1 MTAQSEVIWPH
12 TATTTTIV
20 LVGEPQLVAQG
31 LVAALG
37 AAPDIVV
44 VGVAHDVREA
54 LALFEREQPDVAVLS
69 RRVIQWEGPAAV
81 RRLRAAFPDVQL
93 ALLTPD
99 PVQNPLRAVLSTA
112 CRGYATE
119 DASVGELAEL
129 LRVVARGGTMTV
141 GTPPPAGDRE
151 ATGAHD
157 QGPALTQREQEVL
170 EALSTGMTPVAIARA
185 LSLSEHT
192 VRNHIRHL
200 LAKLDAHSRL
210 EAVIA
215 AARLG
220 LIDLRDPGVRDQMP

>member
-1 MTAQSEVIWPH
+1 MTAQSEVIRRL

-20 LVGEPQLVAQG
+20 LVGESHLVAEG
-31 LVAALG
+31 LAAALR

-44 VGVAHDVREA
+44 VGVARDVSEA

-69 RRVIQWEGPAAV
+69 RRVIQGEGPAAV
-81 RRLRAAFPDVQL
+81 RRMRAAFPDVQL

-99 PVQNPLRAVLSTA
+99 PVQNPLRAALSTA

-141 GTPPPAGDRE
+141 GTPPPAGERE
-151 ATGAHD
+151 TTRAFG

-170 EALSTGMTPVAIARA
+170 EALSTGMTPVAIARS

-220 LIDLRDPGVRDQMP
+220 LIDLRDPGVRDRTP